1 MAVPNAIE
9 WALSSS
15 IKIERSSIRG
25 LYFQAGFG
33 GDISLFQQALSM
45 SLFQSGASLEMGPRF
60 YLIGVIGL
68 FYRSEP
74 GKIPLLYEMFG

>member
-1 MAVPNAIE
+1 
-9 WALSSS
+9 
-15 IKIERSSIRG
+15 
-25 LYFQAGFG
+25 
-33 GDISLFQQALSM
+33 M